1 VKKLPAR
8 AQRKRENMAT
18 SNGKE
23 AQGEEVKTPPPAG
36 SIGGYESLHRL
47 LEANL
52 SPQLFQVPYHYLIP
66 SLGGGPD
73 SSHRAVA
80 RARFLVM
87 PYPSSVAHACSGEL
101 FSPAE
106 STLSHNQITT
116 GKSARSN

>member
-1 VKKLPAR
+1 MKKLPAR

-18 SNGKE
+18 SNGKA
-23 AQGEEVKTPPPAG
+23 AQGEEGKAPPPAG

-52 SPQLFQVPYHYLIP
+52 SPQLFQVPYHCLIP

-80 RARFLVM
+80 RARFLLLGWMDTV
-87 PYPSSVAHACSGEL
+87 SK
-101 FSPAE
+101 FSC
-106 STLSHNQITT
+106 
-116 GKSARSN
+116 ARVLGRTFFTC